1 MTSNVLEVK
10 NLSAG
15 YEKKTIISNVNFTVG
30 VGEIVGII
38 GANGAGKSTLLK
50 TIRGILPRLSGS
62 VSIFGKDTTEMTEKE
77 YAQEVAY
84 LQQQLEISFDYSCR
98 ELVLTGRYPYLK
110 WWESEST
117 DDEKVADYCMEYTGV
132 SELADRPVTQ
142 LSGGQKQRVL
152 LAKVLAQKTPILFL
166 DEPTTGLDIVYQ
178 EEIFKFCQA
187 LSAAGK
193 TIIMVVHELNLAAK
207 YCSRIILLGDGGIL
221 ADSVS
226 GRVFTNENLTKA
238 YHMPVKVNC
247 NEITGGIDITVVPTE
262 EDKVRKD
269 YLIREICKK
278 T

>member
-226 GRVFTNENLTKA
+226 GRVFTNENLTEA
-238 YHMPVKVNC
+238 YHMPVKVNR

>member
-62 VSIFGKDTTEMTEKE
+62 GRIFCKDTTEMTEKE

-110 WWESEST
+110 WWESESAN
-117 DDEKVADYCMEYTGV
+117 DEKVADY
-132 SELADRPVTQ
+132 
-142 LSGGQKQRVL
+142 
-152 LAKVLAQKTPILFL
+152 
-166 DEPTTGLDIVYQ
+166 
-178 EEIFKFCQA
+178 
-187 LSAAGK
+187 
-193 TIIMVVHELNLAAK
+193 
-207 YCSRIILLGDGGIL
+207 
-221 ADSVS
+221 
-226 GRVFTNENLTKA
+226 
-238 YHMPVKVNC
+238 
-247 NEITGGIDITVVPTE
+247 
-262 EDKVRKD
+262 
-269 YLIREICKK
+269 
-278 T
+278 